1 MSDTYY
7 QQQKIKNQQKINEIM
22 GQLPPWF
29 KGFILY
35 CSMNNTAAL
44 TQRNY
49 CYDTR
54 LFLNYL
60 IHHNETFFG
69 YELDNVPVALLDQLK
84 LGDFE
89 NYVDYLSYYID
100 ENAAE
105 RTNDAKGK
113 ARKIA
118 SLRSLFKYLL
128 KKELLT
134 NNITALLSTPK
145 INEKSIIYLQPD
157 EAATLLDVVESGKGL
172 SAGQLRYHKR
182 DMLRDRAILTLFMTS
197 GIRVSE
203 LVGINIS
210 DISFEELAFR
220 VVRKGGDQVELYF
233 DTETETA
240 LSEYLEQRKE
250 RGSYAP
256 AAPLFVNTQGDR
268 LTCRSVENLV
278 VKYASIAVPHK
289 KITPHKLRS
298 TYGTTLYRETGDI
311 YLVADVLGHKDVN
324 TTRRHY
330 ADMSQER
337 RRQASK
343 VVKIRE
349 P

>member
-1 MSDTYY
+1 MSDNYY
-7 QQQKIKNQQKINEIM
+7 QQQKTKNQQKIKEITD
-22 GQLPPWF
+22 QLPPWF

-35 CSMNNTAAL
+35 CSMNNTASL

-60 IHHNETFFG
+60 INHHEMFFG
-69 YELDNVPVALLDQLK
+69 YALKDIPVSLLDQLK

-145 INEKSIIYLQPD
+145 INEKSIIYLQPN
-157 EAATLLDVVESGKGL
+157 EAAALLDAVESGQGL
-172 SAGQLRYHKR
+172 TAGQMKYHQR
-182 DMLRDRAILTLFMTS
+182 DMLRDRAILTLFLTS
-197 GIRVSE
+197 GIRISE
-203 LVGINIS
+203 LVGMNIS
-210 DISFEELAFR
+210 DVSFDELAFR
-220 VVRKGGDQVELYF
+220 VIRKGGDQAELYF
-233 DTETETA
+233 DTETEVA
-240 LSEYLEQRKE
+240 LSQYLEQRKE
-250 RGSYAP
+250 RGTYAP
-256 AAPLFVNTQGDR
+256 NAPLFINVHGDR
-268 LTCRSVENLV
+268 LTSRSVENIV
-278 VKYASIAVPHK
+278 VKYAAVAVPHK

-298 TYGTTLYRETGDI
+298 TYGTTLYNETGDI

-330 ADMSQER
+330 ADMSTER
-337 RRQASK
+337 RRRASK
-343 VVKIRE
+343 IVKIRE